1 MRGLGIKNPMFFI
14 GIVENNDDEQLQG
27 RVQVRAFGI
36 HGTNAEVPTVD
47 LPWAICVS
55 GHYDPNSPIP
65 PNNSFVYGMFLDGD
79 QAQHPLIL
87 GMIPT
92 QYVEEMDPEAD
103 GYGVIPKDGNYNHP
117 LFKGFRPDDFGEHQS
132 SKLRRGENIEESIH
146 NTVDTNRV
154 KDQRLANNND
164 QTWSQPPSAYST
176 RYPYNRVV
184 ETAAHTIEL
193 DDTPGGERIMIHHK
207 SGSFVQIDAIG
218 TVTER
223 AEGDR
228 YEINIGTKHESS
240 AASVVTING
249 NAHVYVKGN
258 KTEEIEGDYK
268 LHVRGNME
276 IGTGSSLFLNAGH
289 SLQARG
295 SITRIEAMTDALTLF
310 GKQQIQIEAEKQVN
324 TVSQNIKQNAL
335 LSYDVFSPKGFKFT
349 TPLDF
354 HVIASNIILQA
365 NGLIPPSST
374 VGVVS
379 GTIGTPIQAGLN
391 ITAPSVN
398 IAAATGSITGAWN
411 AAAVNTLALNST
423 LISAGTISA
432 TVDIS
437 AQLITATKGNFTTI
451 GAPLPAG
458 PVSYNPLYIAPV
470 VIPELVAPIP
480 PVINLPAASW
490 PLPPLFG
497 IASGWAYPRGNG
509 EGFIGNVL
517 SGNFFATLV
526 PGILPSLEGG
536 GYGITRA
543 QMPEPPATSLVNDI
557 PDAQYYSSKGFVPGT
572 YNTTIEDDD

>member
-14 GIVENNDDEQLQG
+14 GIVENNEDEQLQG
-27 RVQVRAFGI
+27 RIQVRAFGI
-36 HGTNAEVPTVD
+36 HGTNEEVPTTD

-92 QYVEEMDPEAD
+92 QYVEEMYPEAD
-103 GYGVIPKDGNYNHP
+103 GYGVIPKDGAENHP

-146 NTVDTNRV
+146 KTVDTNRV
-154 KDQRLANNND
+154 KDQRLANNDD

-268 LHVRGNME
+268 LLVHGNIE
-276 IGTGSSLFLNAGH
+276 VGSGSNLFLNAGD

-295 SITRIEAMTDALTLF
+295 SITRIEAMADALTLF
-310 GKQQIQIEAEKQVN
+310 GKEQIQIEAERQVN

-335 LSYDVFSPKGFKFT
+335 LSYDVFSLKGFKFT
-349 TPLDF
+349 SPLDF
-354 HVIASNIILQA
+354 HVTASNIILQA
-365 NGLIPPSST
+365 NGLIPPAPV
-374 VGVVS
+374 VGIIS
-379 GTIGTPIQAGLN
+379 GTIGIPLQAGLN

-398 IAAATGSITGAWN
+398 IAAPLVNMTSAIGNFSGIWN
-411 AAAVNTLALNST
+411 TNALTSTTAVNTALVNAT
-423 LISAGTISA
+423 AVQTTAVSA
-432 TVDIS
+432 TRGD
-437 AQLITATKGNFTTI
+437 FTTI
-451 GAPLPAG
+451 GAPLPTG
-458 PVSYNPLYIAPV
+458 PVSYNAGYT
-470 VIPELVAPIP
+470 IPASIPSISIPTVAVPT
-480 PVINLPAASW
+480 LPAFSD

-497 IASGWAYPRGNG
+497 KASGWAYPRGNG
-509 EGFIGNVL
+509 PDFLAKVITSPFSL
-517 SGNFFATLV
+517 I
-526 PGILPSLEGG
+526 PGILPPLGDG

-543 QMPEPPATSLVNDI
+543 QMPEPPTKSVAII
-557 PDAQYYSSKGFVPGT
+557 PDEYEYLPKGFVPGS